1 MLGVV
6 GYNIAIVLKKFYKY
20 EFEFISTLLIVIK
33 YDGHYGN

>member
-6 GYNIAIVLKKFYKY
+6 GFNIAIVLKFYKY
-20 EFEFISTLLIVIK
+20 EVEFIFTLLIVIK